1 VVPSTLLGLVLFVAL
16 LAPGFAYVLR
26 HERTTPNRPFSAFR
40 ESLRVVFASVLCLA
54 AAGLLYAG
62 FRSLAP
68 THTVNVRGLVRDPT
82 GYARDH
88 HVNLTWW
95 SIALLTTAI
104 LVGLV
109 AADPRVVRRS
119 RSVRR
124 SRVLRWLTGSKDTDI
139 ETVSAWYTV
148 MHMYDDEDPG
158 PILVGVQMDDGNYIQ
173 GRVYTFNPAFEEKE
187 DREILLS
194 APLSIRSK
202 DGITTPLDAQFSV
215 VSARHIVRLDVKHFP
230 EGEDLEGHWVG
241 PSDTGGVNP
250 SDTLHGD
257 QSVCEPA
264 STADLPCIAV
274 VARRLSRWRRGG
286 RSASR

>member
-1 VVPSTLLGLVLFVAL
+1 MLFVAL

-54 AAGLLYAG
+54 TAGLLYAAL
-62 FRSLAP
+62 RAVAP
-68 THTVNVRGLVRDPT
+68 THTVNVRGLVRDPF

-88 HVNLTWW
+88 HVNLAWW
-95 SIALLTTAI
+95 SISVLAAAI

-119 RSVRR
+119 RSIRR
-124 SRVLRWLTGSKDTDI
+124 SRVLRWVTGSKRTDI

-148 MHMYDDEDPG
+148 MHMYDEEDPG
-158 PILVGVQMDDGNYIQ
+158 PILVGAQLDDGSYIQ

-194 APLSIRSK
+194 APLSVRSK

-230 EGEDLEGHWVG
+230 EGEDLEGRRVG
-241 PSDTGGVNP
+241 PPDATRVNP
-250 SDTLHGD
+250 SETSNGD
-257 QSVCEPA
+257 QSVCA
-264 STADLPCIAV
+264 SGSGADLPYIAV
-274 VARRLSRWRRGG
+274 VARRVSRWRRGG
-286 RSASR
+286 RSASQ